1 MRYFMSFS
9 YDGSKYK
16 GYQKQP
22 NEKSIQEEIEKA
34 LTKINSNKEV
44 TIHASGRTD
53 AGVHAINQKAHF
65 DMDLIIECDKLRHS
79 LNSIIPKDIYVR
91 GIVNVD
97 DDFHARYN
105 VKAKEYVYKI
115 NTGVYNP
122 IEKDYVYQH
131 NKRLDINEMQRALK
145 YLEGTHDFKS
155 FSKCDEE
162 KDDYVRTIVQA
173 ALERDT
179 KNIKKITISFLGTGF
194 LRYMV
199 RNLVGTL
206 IEIGEGKYRSED
218 IIKIL
223 EAKDRTKAGICAPPN
238 GLYLKDVFY

>member
-65 DMDLIIECDKLRHS
+65 DMDLIIDCDKLRHS
-79 LNSIIPKDIYVR
+79 LNSIIPKDIYVK

>member
-65 DMDLIIECDKLRHS
+65 DMDLIIDCDKLRHS
-79 LNSIIPKDIYVR
+79 LNSIIPKDIYVK
-91 GIVNVD
+91 GIVNDD

-105 VKAKEYVYKI
+105 VKAKEYIYKI
-115 NTGVYNP
+115 NTGIYNP

>member
-1 MRYFMSFS
+1 MSFS

-65 DMDLIIECDKLRHS
+65 DMDLIIDCDKLRHS

-199 RNLVGTL
+199 INLVGTL